1 MLEYLQKAIENQ
13 PQEDKTHWQEQ
24 LSLYSLLKINAEPS
38 CFLYS
43 YAGFESFIEN
53 NREFR

>member
-24 LSLYSLLKINAEPS
+24 LSLYSLLKINSEPS

>member
-1 MLEYLQKAIENQ
+1 MLEYLQKTIENLS
-13 PQEDKTHWQEQ
+13 PDDKTHWQEQ
-24 LSLYSLLKINAEPS
+24 LSLYSLLKINNEPS
-38 CFLYS
+38 VFEYS